1 VRSALS
7 QIVTMAGKDV
17 RIELRSKETLF
28 ATLLFVVL
36 VLFIFN
42 FSFGSGFNE
51 VQRLAPGIIW
61 VVIAFSGTIALSH
74 LAARDRED
82 RAQEGILLT
91 GVGGITMFCSKFLSA
106 LIFMF
111 AIEGIAVPLFIIFFN
126 FSFGNV
132 FPLFL
137 TVLVLGTIGYAAVG
151 TLFASLLAHTRLRDL
166 LLPIL
171 FYPVII
177 PLLIAA
183 VQATSKVL
191 GEEFPREIVFMIG
204 FDIILVT
211 ASALLFEF
219 VVEDPS

>member
-1 VRSALS
+1 MSFLTRVF
-7 QIVTMAGKDV
+7 TMAEKDV

-28 ATLLFVVL
+28 STLLFVVL

-42 FSFGSGFNE
+42 FSFTFDAEGIA
-51 VQRLAPGIIW
+51 RLAPGIIW

-74 LAARDRED
+74 LAGRDRED

-91 GVGGITMFCSKFLSA
+91 GAGGGAMFWSKFLSA
-106 LIFMF
+106 LVFMIC
-111 AIEGIAVPLFIIFFN
+111 IELIVVPLFVVFFN
-126 FSFGNV
+126 FTFESGLA
-132 FPLFL
+132 LFL
-137 TVLVLGTIGYAAVG
+137 MVLSLGTIGYAAVG
-151 TLFASLLAHTRLRDL
+151 TLFATLLAQTRLRDL

-177 PLLIAA
+177 PLLIVA

-191 GEEFPREIVFMIG
+191 AGERPREILFMFG

-211 ASALLFEF
+211 ASALLFEY